1 MSNYIIEGN
10 KVSVISE
17 GAIDISKTLPAGVYQ
32 IQFGVMSG
40 FALYK
45 TNNFNIEEKLYG
57 EFVKNSETIITTF
70 LERPKSTGV
79 LFSGIK
85 GSGKTLQTKHISQ
98 KLNELNIPTILI
110 IGKYELDELSR
121 YLNRIEQECCIIFD
135 EFEKYYD
142 DDEQNNILSLLDG
155 IYENKKLFLF
165 TCNQIFH
172 VNSFLLNR
180 PGRIY
185 YHFKFNGISNEILNE
200 YCKDNLLNSKYFN
213 SINKIFNACSEKVT
227 FDVLKCIVEE
237 VNRFNTDPL
246 NLIKNLNIDLSPE
259 QYDTYS
265 IQSVVQ
271 SSNNKQL
278 KIVSGPNIE
287 IHSIFNNKFNTTI
300 VVQDPNNS
308 EIAIELDV
316 NCNNL
321 LSIANNNIIFKDED
335 YILTFVKNSYGNF
348 NFQDYLF

>member
-10 KVSVISE
+10 KVSVMSE

-32 IQFGVMSG
+32 IQFGAMTG
-40 FALYK
+40 FSLSK

-57 EFVKNSETIITTF
+57 EFVENSKTIITTF
-70 LERPKSTGV
+70 LERSKSTGV

-110 IGKYELDELSR
+110 LGNYELDELSK
-121 YLNRIEQECCIIFD
+121 YLNRIDQQCCIIFD

-142 DDEQNNILSLLDG
+142 DDEQNKLLSLLDG

-165 TCNQIFH
+165 TCNEIFH

-185 YHFKFNGISNEILNE
+185 YHFKFNGISREILNE
-200 YCKDNLLNSKYFN
+200 YCEDNLLNSKYFD
-213 SINKIFNACSEKVT
+213 SINKIFSACSEKIT
-227 FDVLKCIVEE
+227 FDVMKCIVEE

-246 NLIKNLNIDLSPE
+246 NLIKNLNIDLSPDR
-259 QYDTYS
+259 YDEYK
-265 IQSVVQ
+265 IQSVVK
-271 SSNNKQL
+271 SSINKQL
-278 KIVSGPNIE
+278 KILNNTKFE
-287 IHSIFNNKFNTTI
+287 INYIFNRKDSLT
-300 VVQDPNNS
+300 VVVEDPNNS
-308 EIAIELDV
+308 EMVIELDV

-321 LSIANNNIIFKDED
+321 LSLANDKIIFKDED
-335 YILTFVKNSYGNF
+335 YIITFVKNSYDTF
-348 NFQDYLF
+348 NFHDYLF